1 MHSSAFWSAQDIKD
15 QASSRLFSVLGK
27 ITSEKP
33 EILITAGANRQEVK
47 LSVEQAFD
55 VNCKQLHPDS
65 DYSIPESQI
74 ANITEYK
81 YTPPVVGGYK
91 YDYGKY
97 DSYKK
102 PVNNTINSKPNNSP
116 YYGGIALKS
125 TLISKIHA
133 FSTMYTLSSLKV
145 QELLTAF
152 LDYFEDEILT
162 KDTVYSTDLKDM
174 ESILDNML
182 VQADSSFDLVLDQ
195 FNLKNKDQDALQ
207 LSTQELD
214 DQDINDYAL
223 QSYTPNHL
231 N

>member
-1 MHSSAFWSAQDIKD
+1 
-15 QASSRLFSVLGK
+15 
-27 ITSEKP
+27 
-33 EILITAGANRQEVK
+33 
-47 LSVEQAFD
+47 
-55 VNCKQLHPDS
+55 
-65 DYSIPESQI
+65 
-74 ANITEYK
+74 
-81 YTPPVVGGYK
+81 
-91 YDYGKY
+91 
-97 DSYKK
+97 
-102 PVNNTINSKPNNSP
+102 
-116 YYGGIALKS
+116 
-125 TLISKIHA
+125 
-133 FSTMYTLSSLKV
+133 MYTLSSLKV

-195 FNLKNKDQDALQ
+195 FNLKDKDQDALQ